1 MKLPANFFVGFFAG
15 NSGLPARNCAVV
27 RRSSSFAR
35 GYEGRTVVRFGKFK
49 GRTFEEARI
58 SYISARL

>member
-1 MKLPANFFVGFFAG
+1 MKLPANFLVCLLAG
-15 NSGLPARNCAVV
+15 NAGLPALNCAVV

-49 GRTFEEARI
+49 GRTFEEARV
-58 SYISARL
+58 SYI